1 MPTGTFALA
10 FGLAIGSALLGGA
23 VAWLVLRSRLEAAYQ
38 RGLSDRDEEVSALK
52 QEISALEQKTENLE
66 SQLKGAEEKRD
77 ELSRQVGDLREE
89 KSTLKTKNDTL
100 RAQLEEQEGRIE
112 KQQDELRDQFE
123 NLAGDILEEKTEK
136 FTEQN
141 EENLGQLLEP
151 LQERLKTFKAKV
163 EETYEKGLKERSQ
176 LEEQIKRLSDLNE
189 TMSERA
195 EDLTQALEGQSKTQ
209 GDWGEMVL
217 ERILEESG
225 LKEGRE
231 YHTQVSRTNGQG
243 KRLRPDCVVELPEE
257 RFVIVDAKVSL
268 TAYRR
273 FSSASGEEER
283 KDHLKGHLQSVRS
296 HVDGLASKD
305 YGSLYGDRSPDFTLM
320 FMPIE
325 PAFAAALQN
334 DESLYQSAFEEG
346 VVIVSPTTLQATIAT
361 IANIWRQ
368 ERQNQN
374 AREIAERGGRLYDK
388 FVLFAEAL
396 EEVGQR
402 IEQAQESYHTARK
415 RLTDGRGNL
424 LRQVE
429 MLRELG
435 AENSKEL
442 PEEIGSEASRDTLLE
457 EGQAEEGRAEE
468 GQAQDQGPDGWPE
481 EEVPEEEV
489 SS

>member
-1 MPTGTFALA
+1 MTLTGSIAIVAAALTGA
-10 FGLAIGSALLGGA
+10 VGTWLLLRGRAEEAYERGRADREREVSELQQTASAL
-23 VAWLVLRSRLEAAYQ
+23 R
-38 RGLSDRDEEVSALK
+38 
-52 QEISALEQKTENLE
+52 QETS
-66 SQLKGAEEKRD
+66 G
-77 ELSRQVGDLREE
+77 
-89 KSTLKTKNDTL
+89 
-100 RAQLEEQEGRIE
+100 LEEQLAEVKSERDALSDDVGTLRERKSSLETRNEELEARLEEQRERIE
-112 KQQDELRDQFE
+112 EEQERLRDQFE
-123 NLAGDILEEKTEK
+123 NLANDILETKSKK
-136 FTEQN
+136 FVEQN
-141 EENLGQLLEP
+141 EEALDQLLEP
-151 LQERLKTFKAKV
+151 LQERLKGFKEKV

-176 LEEQIKRLSDLNE
+176 LEQQIKQLSELNE

-195 EDLTQALEGQSKTQ
+195 EDLTDALEGQSKTQ

-231 YHTQVSRTNGQG
+231 YHTQVSRTNGEG
-243 KRLRPDCVVELPEE
+243 TRLRPDVVVELPED
-257 RFVIVDAKVSL
+257 RFVVVDAKVSL

-273 FSSASGEEER
+273 FVSADTEDEEN
-283 KDHLKGHLQSVRS
+283 HLKAHLQSVRS
-296 HVDGLASKD
+296 HVNGLASKN
-305 YGSLYGDRSPDFTLM
+305 YGSLYGDRSPDFVLM

-325 PAFAAALQN
+325 PAFALALQN
-334 DESLYQSAFEEG
+334 DEGLYQSAFEEG

-396 EEVGQR
+396 ETIGKR
-402 IEQAQESYHTARK
+402 IEQAQESYRTARK

-435 AENSKEL
+435 ADHSKEL
-442 PEEIGSEASRDTLLE
+442 PEDLQEDLSGGRLDGEEDPSED
-457 EGQAEEGRAEE
+457 AE
-468 GQAQDQGPDGWPE
+468 AQGNG
-481 EEVPEEEV
+481 
-489 SS
+489 

>member
-1 MPTGTFALA
+1 MFSTGSLAVA
-10 FGLAIGSALLGGA
+10 FGLLLSAALMGGGLT
-23 VAWLVLRSRLEAAYQ
+23 WLVLRSRVEDAYE
-38 RGLSDRDEEVSALK
+38 RGVAEKERDVSALQQK
-52 QEISALEQKTENLE
+52 VEGLDAQLEDVKR
-66 SQLKGAEEKRD
+66 KRD
-77 ELSRQVGDLREE
+77 ALDERVGELRET
-89 KSTLKTKNDTL
+89 KSTLETKNETL
-100 RAQLEEQEGRIE
+100 QDRLQEQEERIE
-112 KQQDELRDQFE
+112 KQQETLRDQFE
-123 NLAGDILEEKTEK
+123 NLANEILEEKAEK

-141 EENLGQLLEP
+141 EENLDQLLEP
-151 LQERLKTFKAKV
+151 LQERLKTFKKKV

-176 LEEQIKRLSDLNE
+176 LEEQIKHLSDLNE

-195 EDLTQALEGQSKTQ
+195 EDLTDALEGQSKTQ

-243 KRLRPDCVVELPEE
+243 KRLRPDCVIELPED
-257 RFVIVDAKVSL
+257 RFVVIDAKVSL

-273 FSSASGEEER
+273 FSSADGEEEEEHL
-283 KDHLKGHLQSVRS
+283 KDHLRSVRG
-296 HVDGLASKD
+296 HVESLASKD
-305 YGSLYGDRSPDFTLM
+305 YGSLYGEQSPDFVLM

-325 PAFAAALQN
+325 PAFAQALQN
-334 DESLYQSAFEEG
+334 DESLYQSAFDQG

-424 LRQVE
+424 LRQIE
-429 MLRELG
+429 MLKELG
-435 AENSKEL
+435 AENRKEL
-442 PEEIGSEASRDTLLE
+442 PEAMETEMSDADPLQDRPLQDGDLE
-457 EGQAEEGRAEE
+457 EET
-468 GQAQDQGPDGWPE
+468 GPGDL
-481 EEVPEEEV
+481 
-489 SS
+489 

>member
-1 MPTGTFALA
+1 MILTSALA
-10 FGLAIGSALLGGA
+10 FAAAFLGAGLTWLL
-23 VAWLVLRSRLEAAYQ
+23 LRNRARRAYEKGQ
-38 RGLSDRDEEVSALK
+38 ADRESEISDLKEEVSALK
-52 QEISALEQKTENLE
+52 QKADGLS
-66 SQLKGAEEKRD
+66 SQLNEVKSRRG
-77 ELSRQVGDLREE
+77 ELSETVGELREE
-89 KSTLKTKNDTL
+89 KSSLKTENENLQDRLEKQEK
-100 RAQLEEQEGRIE
+100 RIEEQQEA
-112 KQQDELRDQFE
+112 LRDQFE
-123 NLAGDILEEKTEK
+123 NLANDILEEKTEK

-141 EENLGQLLEP
+141 EENLDQLLEP
-151 LQERLKTFKAKV
+151 LQERLKTFKKKV

-176 LEEQIKRLSDLNE
+176 LEQQIEQLSDLNE

-195 EDLTQALEGQSKTQ
+195 EDLTDALEGQSKTQ

-225 LKEGRE
+225 LQEGRE

-243 KRLRPDCVVELPEE
+243 KRLRPDCVIELPED
-257 RFVIVDAKVSL
+257 RFVVVDSKVSL

-273 FSSASGEEER
+273 FSSAEEEEER
-283 KDHLKGHLQSVRS
+283 KSHLEDHLQSVRS
-296 HVDGLASKD
+296 HVEGLGAKD
-305 YGSLYGDRSPDFTLM
+305 YGSLYGERSPDFTLM

-325 PAFAAALQN
+325 PAFALALEN
-334 DESLYQSAFEEG
+334 DESLYQSAFDQG
-346 VVIVSPTTLQATIAT
+346 VVIVSPTTLQATTLT

-368 ERQNQN
+368 ERQTQN

-396 EEVGQR
+396 EDIGQR

-442 PEEIGSEASRDTLLE
+442 PEGMEGDLARTDLPEHQERDSDDAS
-457 EGQAEEGRAEE
+457 
-468 GQAQDQGPDGWPE
+468 
-481 EEVPEEEV
+481 
-489 SS
+489 